1 METSTKVAMGEGRTE
16 VECLGQ
22 CQEEISWQELSRA
35 LQPNLMSKLIQKRQA
50 VEVEKACLEW
60 VVACP
65 YCPYLTVMDN
75 MEDKVL
81 VCRSPDCGRES
92 CRLCKEPNH
101 IPQVPRG

>member
-35 LQPNLMSKLIQKRQA
+35 LQPNLISKLIQKRQA

-60 VVACP
+60 VVASLF
-65 YCPYLTVMDN
+65 CPYLTVMDN
-75 MEDKVL
+75 MEDMVL
-81 VCRSPDCGRES
+81 VCRSPDSGR
-92 CRLCKEPNH
+92 
-101 IPQVPRG
+101 